1 MEHVVERGE
10 TLRTIAA
17 GYGTSITDFIAAN
30 PDIDPDRIFAGQR
43 LVVPA
48 PPAAASPSQPSPEPA
63 PPTSQTYRV
72 QSGDTLS
79 KIAVAHGSSVA
90 AIVAANPGLDPDRV
104 FSGQELTIPGSSEE
118 PARPPAERE
127 VKRRRRK
134 QTDAE
139 ESRRQRPKQAGKRRR
154 RRRQGST
161 PQEPREMTDERAM
174 TSPATYTVQAGDSF
188 KSIAAHLGVGLGVL
202 VDHNPQIEDP
212 NVIRAGQVLKV
223 PPGGKVDEPAP
234 SPAPRPRRKAQGTK
248 RDWTAESIEVRLAYV
263 MERLIAYGY
272 PVHGAAGIVGNLYY
286 ESGVLPNRVQ
296 GSAPQTP
303 MRSTNF
309 DDEMIDFT
317 PAQIMNRD
325 PDAKRGPKLGGIGLA
340 QWTWWTRRQSLFE
353 YEYEGR
359 TLGPDILF
367 DMDAQVDFLVFELS
381 SPTFAAVEEVVRD
394 PKASV
399 HDAADAVLYGFE
411 RPASVIGEDGKLL
424 PRSHPAVQE
433 VFAQRRAMADRALAA
448 YTAAQP

>member
-17 GYGTSITDFIAAN
+17 DYDASISDFIAAN
-30 PDIDPDRIFAGQR
+30 PGIDPDRIFLGQR
-43 LVVPA
+43 LVVPKSAA
-48 PPAAASPSQPSPEPA
+48 PAPSSQASPEPA
-63 PPTSQTYRV
+63 PPTSLTYRV

-90 AIVAANPGLDPDRV
+90 AIVAANPGLDPDRI
-104 FSGQELTIPGSSEE
+104 FSGQQLTIPGSTAE
-118 PARPPAERE
+118 PARPRPEKK
-127 VKRRRRK
+127 VRRPR
-134 QTDAE
+134 QTPDDLE
-139 ESRRQRPKQAGKRRR
+139 ESRPQRPKPAGKKPRRK
-154 RRRQGST
+154 RQERT
-161 PQEPREMTDERAM
+161 PTAPRQPGDARDT
-174 TSPATYTVQAGDSF
+174 TKPATYAVRAGDSL
-188 KSIAAHLGVGLGVL
+188 KSIAAHLGVSLGDL
-202 VDHNPQIEDP
+202 IDHNPQIDDP
-212 NVIRAGQVLKV
+212 NVIRSGQVLNV
-223 PPGGKVDEPAP
+223 PPDATGDEPAH
-234 SPAPRPRRKAQGTK
+234 SPTPKRRRRRDTAA
-248 RDWTAESIEVRLAYV
+248 RDWVAEPIEVRLTYV
-263 MERLIAYGY
+263 MARLIAYGY
-272 PVHGAAGIVGNLYY
+272 PVPGAAGIVGNLYY

-296 GSAPQTP
+296 GSAPNTP

-309 DDEMIDFT
+309 DDEMTDFT

-325 PDAKRGPKLGGIGLA
+325 SDAKRGPKLGGIGLA
-340 QWTWWTRRQSLFE
+340 QWTWWTRRQGLFE

-359 TLGPDILF
+359 KLGPEILF
-367 DMDAQVDFLVFELS
+367 DMDAQIDFLVSELS
-381 SPTFAAVEEVVRD
+381 SSTFAPVENVVRD

-448 YTAAQP
+448 YTAAQR